1 MFGNLKE
8 LPKPIGKY
16 TVGVLKTDFLDKSRQ
31 KVFSFEKDDAFREIP
46 VAIFYPSDGTERKET
61 APYASVEEI
70 ESLSKMTKGL
80 VSKKTSQTKTCFY
93 DEVPISTSEERFP
106 VIMYSHGYGSY
117 LMQDATLL
125 TNLASLG
132 YIVVSIGHPY
142 ESGCVKYLDGRAIKI
157 NESIMNDKKPSKEDL
172 KTEKKLYKKQKKC
185 SDAKSMEMAVM
196 MNEIVCSCDSVKIW
210 ESDSRFIADKLELLD
225 KGIVNSILA
234 GKLKLELGIGIMGH
248 SFGGTTAA
256 QVCLNDSRFSC
267 GINLD
272 GGTYGDYL
280 YKDIKK
286 PFMIVGGD
294 WIENLARTTFIHNT
308 EDTYMT
314 IIKGAKHFAF
324 ADAVF
329 IARQMNLL
337 NLLGKRDKFEFHEIY
352 TTYTIKFFEKYL
364 LGNKNIELKDI
375 KYNEVKF
382 MEKKKK

>member
-132 YIVVSIGHPY
+132 YIVVSIGH
-142 ESGCVKYLDGRAIKI
+142 
-157 NESIMNDKKPSKEDL
+157 PSKEDL